1 MDWNKIK
8 MVATILKVIQPIIW
22 ALVDDIIEA
31 KDKES
36 DGGEKITKEE
46 RQQIIFD
53 NLLDIPAKIEP
64 LIKGL

>member
-8 MVATILKVIQPIIW
+8 MVAAILKAIQPIIW

-31 KDKES
+31 KNKDS
-36 DGGEKITKEE
+36 DGGETITKEE
-46 RQQIIFD
+46 RQQIILD
-53 NLLDIPAKIEP
+53 NLLDIPSKIEP

>member
-8 MVATILKVIQPIIW
+8 MVAAILKAIQPIIW

-46 RQQIIFD
+46 RQQIILD
-53 NLLDIPAKIEP
+53 NILDIPSKIYQ
-64 LIKGL
+64 LIKGM